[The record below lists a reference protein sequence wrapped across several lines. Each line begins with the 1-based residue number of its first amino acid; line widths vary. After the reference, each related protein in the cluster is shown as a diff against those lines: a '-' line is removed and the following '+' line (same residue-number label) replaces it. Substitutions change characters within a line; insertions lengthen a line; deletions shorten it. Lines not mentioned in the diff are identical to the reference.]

1 MAAQPVV
8 DNNVV
13 GAVRD
18 ALVSNALPGELDGF
32 TAEEREEAASFVVEV
47 ARELR
52 EIQACVSTKAN
63 ERDLA
68 RRTTDRNE
76 NRCLPRA
83 AMTLAELP
91 TNQEFALV
99 VTRRNA
105 AGVHEVVALV
115 SDDAMLDRALRK
127 AAS

>member
-1 MAAQPVV
+1 MTLKRCAIYTRKSTEEGLEQSFNSLDAQSEACAAYI
-8 DNNVV
+8 
-13 GAVRD
+13 
-18 ALVSNALPGELDGF
+18 VSQAHEGWEEIHEHYADGGW
-32 TAEEREEAASFVVEV
+32 SGG
-47 ARELR
+47 
-52 EIQACVSTKAN
+52 N
-63 ERDLA
+63 
-68 RRTTDRNE
+68 
-76 NRCLPRA
+76 
-83 AMTLAELP
+83 MTLAELP